1 MLSILKK
8 EENDA
13 GLITGFVGSPFS
25 HLSEIFLITLK
36 PLEREYLQKVFAFP
50 IPNVYRNF
58 YFLSSQTLGV
68 NPKSGIQLRVPLH
81 MLMNIH
87 Y

>member
-36 PLEREYLQKVFAFP
+36 PLEREYLQKEYWYQMSIGTFIF
-50 IPNVYRNF
+50 
-58 YFLSSQTLGV
+58 FL
-68 NPKSGIQLRVPLH
+68 PKL
-81 MLMNIH
+81 
-87 Y
+87 